1 MDGKP
6 VSPLPDEG
14 RRLGPDI
21 SVVIS
26 VKNRYNM
33 LQDCLDALLEQSIG
47 LSRFEVIVVD
57 NVSQDDIADLCAAM
71 VDRGLPLRY
80 LRMQHDRGPAPARNR
95 GVAQARSPVIAF
107 TDSDCRPHPDWL
119 ALGLAALADPAVAF
133 STGPVLPKPEQT
145 AALCS
150 KLTFVT
156 AEEHPT
162 FPTANMIVRKAV
174 FDAFGGFDE
183 SLSFRDP
190 LNRATECADTDLA
203 WRIIEAGHAR
213 RFEPRAVIWHEIE
226 QQSLLQWVLEPTR
239 LFLVPALVKR
249 HPELRR
255 CLLVAR
261 LFFYPPIWLLY
272 AAVCLAALALI
283 WQPLLLLLLPPALIA
298 RGIQRTGSV
307 DPRRLAAHA
316 GRVIA
321 HLPRMAVMIS
331 SLIYGSIRYRSLVL

>member
-1 MDGKP
+1 MDGEHASLVP
-6 VSPLPDEG
+6 GGHYTNIPE
-14 RRLGPDI
+14 I

-26 VKNRYNM
+26 VKNRYK
-33 LQDCLDALLEQSIG
+33 LLEDCLEALLKQTIG
-47 LSRFEVIVVD
+47 VTRFEVIVVD
-57 NVSQDDIADLCAAM
+57 NVSQDDIAGLCTAM
-71 VDRGLPLRY
+71 QARGLPLRY
-80 LRMQHDRGPAPARNR
+80 LRMQRDKGPAPARNR
-95 GVAQARSPVIAF
+95 GVSEARAPLIAF

-145 AALCS
+145 ASLCS
-150 KLTFVT
+150 KLTFIT
-156 AEEHPT
+156 AQEHPT
-162 FPTANMIVRKAV
+162 FPTANMMVRANV
-174 FDAFGGFDE
+174 FNAFGGFDE
-183 SLSFRDP
+183 TLSFRDP
-190 LNRATECADTDLA
+190 FNRATECADTDLA
-203 WRIIEAGHAR
+203 WRIIKAGYAR

-226 QQSLLQWVLEPTR
+226 QQSLAQWILEPTR

-272 AAVCLAALALI
+272 TAVCVAVFAVI
-283 WQPLLLLLLPPALIA
+283 WQPLLFLLLPSALIV
-298 RGIQRTGSV
+298 RGIHRTGSV

-321 HLPRMAVMIS
+321 HLPRMLVMTS
-331 SLIYGSIRYRSLVL
+331 SLLYGSIRYRALVL